1 MENGHDSK
9 GNVDDHGNKEVMVE
23 DYREN
28 KAGEADDP
36 NKMINGDVENPIGAV
51 YTYTVPEENIG
62 ESSRIGQ
69 EWAYALDIADE
80 SSLDNEVGRRLN
92 DMVPVPVSL
101 YLFIITLIWRI
112 VCLWV

>member
-9 GNVDDHGNKEVMVE
+9 GNMDDHGNKEVTLE

-36 NKMINGDVENPIGAV
+36 NKIINGDVENPMGNA
-51 YTYTVPEENIG
+51 YTYSMPEENIG
-62 ESSRIGQ
+62 ESSINGQ
-69 EWAYALDIADE
+69 DWSYVLDIADE

-92 DMVPVPVSL
+92 DMVPIPVSL
-101 YLFIITLIWRI
+101 YLYKITLIW
-112 VCLWV
+112 